1 MNATLKL
8 IVLLLF
14 SLLTL
19 SAAAQKDDDPFIN
32 PGPKKSGSSTE
43 PKQDHQQNQVVND
56 NPSGFDK
63 SKLRI
68 GPNVRAGFTGQYL
81 LLGLSSRVG
90 YRAIK
95 YLEPGIGL
103 GYSYQGEKSIP
114 PTASSPV
121 GYYGYDAHTVNTSI
135 YLRVYPFKE
144 LFLHVEGVMMNSWFR
159 YKYGNQKDPYSQV
172 TYTNVL
178 GGIGYNVAI
187 GQKSW
192 FTPMLLVNLIPNK
205 LYDNT
210 YKLTPE
216 INITFAL

>member
-1 MNATLKL
+1 MNANLKL
-8 IVLLLF
+8 FLLLVF
-14 SLLTL
+14 SLITL
-19 SAAAQKDDDPFIN
+19 STIAQKDDDPFIN
-32 PGPKKSGSSTE
+32 PSPKKSGPSNE
-43 PKQDHQQNQVVND
+43 KIQENQPPQVVND
-56 NPSGFDK
+56 KPGGFDK

-90 YRAIK
+90 YRVIK
-95 YLEPGIGL
+95 YIEPGIGL

-114 PTASSPV
+114 ATASSPV
-121 GYYGYDAHTVNTSI
+121 GYYGYDAHTVNTSA
-135 YLRVYPFKE
+135 YLRVFPFKE
-144 LFLHVEGVMMNSWFR
+144 LFVHVEGVLMNSWFR
-159 YKYGNQKDPYSQV
+159 YKYGNQRDPYSKV

-178 GGIGYNVAI
+178 AGIGYNVAI
-187 GQKSW
+187 GNKSW